1 MAVRLNPGDKIIVTI
16 PLWFRTTNIS
26 AVVADAPDADPDM
39 VRVVPKKRTLAPRWI
54 CVSAQ
59 FVRHDV

>member
-1 MAVRLNPGDKIIVTI
+1 MALNNGDKIIVTI
-16 PLWFRTTNIS
+16 RKGLFRTTNIS
-26 AVVADAPDADPDM
+26 AVVADSPDADPDM

-59 FVRHDV
+59 FVRHDL

>member
-1 MAVRLNPGDKIIVTI
+1 MALSNGDKIIVKI
-16 PLWFRTTNIS
+16 RRGIFTTNIS
-26 AVVADAPDADPDM
+26 AVVADAPAADPDL
-39 VRVVPKKRTLAPRWI
+39 VRVIPKNRTLKPMWI